1 MPIAAFAPQLLEHAR
16 ADQIASLYRSWH
28 RTTLS
33 MVLGAL
39 ILCDVL
45 WDQEVGWT
53 MTVWLAAILCNQAW
67 RGVLV
72 RAYRRAQPRVGDA
85 WRWGAYWATGSTIA
99 GALWGAAAIAMFPVS
114 PPYQA
119 LFIVCQ
125 VSVILGGL
133 SLTAG

>member
-39 ILCDVL
+39 ILCGVL

-53 MTVWLAAILCNQAW
+53 MTVWLAGLLCNQAW
-67 RGVLV
+67 RGLLG
-72 RAYRRAQPRVGDA
+72 RAHRRAPPPGGDA
-85 WRWGAYWATGSTIA
+85 GRRARYWATGSAT
-99 GALWGAAAIAMFPVS
+99 P
-114 PPYQA
+114 
-119 LFIVCQ
+119 
-125 VSVILGGL
+125 GGL
-133 SLTAG
+133 LGWARAARFPAT